1 MRTLPRAAIL
11 AGLSSLLG
19 CGPSAPP
26 APSAALAGAPLA
38 VDAWIRFPIGAA
50 SEGSTTLAA
59 ELVVPVADARQGEAQ
74 DQLAQQAWKLLDHA
88 EAKRLVDARVDLSQ
102 RGGVPVLLRSVRSVS
117 DGSGLEKDDRYVV
130 REKRGVVVVS
140 HLSAR
145 RTPPRQQRHA
155 LIAFLPAEPV
165 EVYVECVSA
174 IGDLPGK

>member
-1 MRTLPRAAIL
+1 MTTLPRAAL
-11 AGLSSLLG
+11 LVGLTSLLG

-26 APSAALAGAPLA
+26 APSVALAGAAPA

-50 SEGSTTLAA
+50 FDGSATLAA
-59 ELVVPVADARQGEAQ
+59 DLVVPVADARQAEAQ
-74 DQLAQQAWKLLDHA
+74 EQLAEQAWKLLDLA
-88 EAKRLVDARVDLSQ
+88 AAKHLVGAQVDLTQ
-102 RGGVPVLLRSVRSVS
+102 RSGAPVLLRSVRSMS

-130 REKRGVVVVS
+130 REQRGVVVVS

>member
-11 AGLSSLLG
+11 AGLLVLLG

-26 APSAALAGAPLA
+26 APSAALAGASHS
-38 VDAWIRFPIGAA
+38 VDAWVRFPIGAA

-59 ELVVPVADARQGEAQ
+59 ELVVPVADARQAEAQ
-74 DQLAQQAWKLLDHA
+74 EQLAQHAWKLLDLTA
-88 EAKRLVDARVDLSQ
+88 AKRLVGAQVDLTQ
-102 RGGVPVLLRSVRSVS
+102 RSGVPVLLRSVRSAV
-117 DGSGLEKDDRYVV
+117 DGSGLEKDDFYTV
-130 REKRGVVVVS
+130 REERGVVAVS
-140 HLSAR
+140 HFSTR

-165 EVYVECVSA
+165 EVYVDCVSA